1 MEVIINYNNED
12 IKVEDKI
19 NYEEVDTVIK
29 KDKNTCSKNKLSV
42 KDNVQLEDTI
52 KIEKN
57 DFFGDNNG

>member
-42 KDNVQLEDTI
+42 KHL
-52 KIEKN
+52 
-57 DFFGDNNG
+57 